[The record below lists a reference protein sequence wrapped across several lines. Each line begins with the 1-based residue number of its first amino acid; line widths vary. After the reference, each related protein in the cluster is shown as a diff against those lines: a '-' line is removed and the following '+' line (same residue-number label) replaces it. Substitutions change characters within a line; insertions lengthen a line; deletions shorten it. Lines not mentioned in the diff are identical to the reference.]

1 MVRSGPLKPAV
12 QRNKACNPWTCRAGG
27 QFAGT
32 MTAVGIRPAMGACV
46 TLAGPRTPHAAPA
59 TTPMTLDKNQR
70 PLEPGIHTDLQGRM
84 TYAGYLHLDRLLSA
98 QQPLSDPPHHDEM
111 LFIVQ
116 HQVSELWLKL
126 LMHELQAARGF
137 LRADQVWQCR
147 KVLARSKQV
156 LRQLVEQWSVLETL
170 TPSEYMGFRHL
181 LGPSS
186 GFQSLQY
193 RAIEFLLGNKNA
205 GMVRVFAHDPQGQEG
220 LRSELELPSLY
231 EEFLRYLA
239 RFGHAVPDRYLEPDR
254 DWTAPHVS
262 DPALLP
268 VFERIY
274 EDTDRYW
281 REYSLCEDLVD
292 LETQFQTWRFRHM
305 RTVMRIIG
313 FKRGTGGSSGVGF
326 LREALELTF
335 FPELFEV
342 RTSIGP
348 G

>member
-1 MVRSGPLKPAV
+1 MS
-12 QRNKACNPWTCRAGG
+12 
-27 QFAGT
+27 
-32 MTAVGIRPAMGACV
+32 IE
-46 TLAGPRTPHAAPA
+46 
-59 TTPMTLDKNQR
+59 KNQR
-70 PLEPGIHTDLQGRM
+70 ALEAGIHTDLQGRL
-84 TYAGYLHLDRLLSA
+84 TYGGYLHLDRLLSA
-98 QQPLSDPPHHDEM
+98 QQPVSDPPHHDEM

-126 LMHELQAARGF
+126 LMHELQAARAF
-137 LRADQVWQCR
+137 LQADRVWQCQ

-156 LRQLVEQWSVLETL
+156 LRQLTEQWSVLETL

-205 GMVRVFAHDPQGQEG
+205 AMVRVFAHDPEGQAV
-220 LRSELELPSLY
+220 LRAELERPSLY

-239 RFGHAVPDRYLEPDR
+239 RFGHAIPARYLEDGR
-254 DWTAPHVS
+254 DWTPAHVS
-262 DPALLP
+262 DPALVP

-281 REYSLCEDLVD
+281 REYALCEDLVD
-292 LETQFQTWRFRHM
+292 LESQFQLWRFRHM

-326 LREALELTF
+326 LKAALELTF

-342 RTSIGP
+342 RTHIGP